1 MDREYSKLEG
11 AYQIERVKRL
21 AKLAYIPQTI
31 AIVVIFSLFVYLT
44 GAKFKPFYLPIFF
57 PLVIVYLWLLVLA
70 IESFAFRL
78 LEIRYRKSES
88 AKFIMAQHS
97 MKKAYTII
105 IISIIILG
113 ITATPFIPAQIE
125 KHTTSS
131 HKVDIYTSEDETIYF
146 VSRGRFNY
154 IFTDQINVRVLDT
167 RNLSHLDTV
176 EVTVKILSIE
186 DYEANRTD
194 LYLNRGVNKPKKA
207 EYQEP
212 FEYNMPDPRVKFE
225 EYYVVMNTTHN
236 ATVEYE
242 IITDLPLNRTYPYS
256 LLSLGFIV
264 AYSVWVYIMYPI
276 KKRYSGEGSIYE

>member
-1 MDREYSKLEG
+1 MDDEYSRLEG

-21 AKLAYIPQTI
+21 AKLAFIPQSI
-31 AIVVIFSLFVYLT
+31 AIVIIFSLFLYLS
-44 GAKFKPFYLPIFF
+44 GAQFKPFYLPLFF
-57 PLVIVYLWLLVLA
+57 PLVIVFLWLLVLA

-105 IISIIILG
+105 IISVIILG
-113 ITATPFIPAQIE
+113 LTATPFLSQQIE
-125 KHTTSS
+125 KNTSS
-131 HKVDIYTSEDETIYF
+131 SNEVDVFDTEDKTIYF
-146 VSRGRFNY
+146 VSRGRFNF
-154 IFTDQINVRVLDT
+154 IFTDQINVRVLDA
-167 RNLSHLDTV
+167 RNLSHLELA

-207 EYQEP
+207 EYQNA
-212 FEYNMPDPRVKFE
+212 FEYDMPDPRVKFG

-236 ATVEYE
+236 VTVEYE
-242 IITDLPLNRTYPYS
+242 ITTDLPLNRTYPYS

-276 KKRYSGEGSIYE
+276 KKKYSGEGIYE